1 MKKWLIF
8 LSAVYIPTLA
18 YADVLPLDDALRATY
33 TACVGIDDNLTDLK
47 KMARINTVVTG
58 VGTGIGAGAT
68 VVGIIKT
75 KKDGLRKQ
83 IDKQLRNLRTMSDT
97 EFLRFLADI
106 SNYKRYQDMLDTE
119 QKANKESKK
128 LGTWRTSLMAGNT
141 ATNVAGAIIAGNNK
155 IDDDLQTQIDNCKST
170 VKNLQVSIMQ
180 AKFNGEDVSEAT
192 EIANACHEFEYVDVS
207 LINSK
212 AQGAMTSSI
221 IGATTGLAGTITSAV
236 ANSENVRKEDERK
249 QGKKTDEDWQKEKDI
264 NTVAN
269 ILAGTST
276 VASGVAT
283 VFNATQISA
292 IKRVSAVA
300 EKCTGVLK

>member
-128 LGTWRTSLMAGNT
+128 LGAWRTSLMAGNT

>member
-33 TACVGIDDNLTDLK
+33 TACVGIDDNVTDLK

-155 IDDDLQTQIDNCKST
+155 VDDDLQTQIDNCKST

-236 ANSENVRKEDERK
+236 ANSENMRKEDERK

>member
-18 YADVLPLDDALRATY
+18 YVDVLPLDDALRATY

-119 QKANKESKK
+119 QKANK
-128 LGTWRTSLMAGNT
+128 
-141 ATNVAGAIIAGNNK
+141 
-155 IDDDLQTQIDNCKST
+155 
-170 VKNLQVSIMQ
+170 
-180 AKFNGEDVSEAT
+180 
-192 EIANACHEFEYVDVS
+192 
-207 LINSK
+207 
-212 AQGAMTSSI
+212 
-221 IGATTGLAGTITSAV
+221 
-236 ANSENVRKEDERK
+236 
-249 QGKKTDEDWQKEKDI
+249 
-264 NTVAN
+264 
-269 ILAGTST
+269 
-276 VASGVAT
+276 
-283 VFNATQISA
+283 
-292 IKRVSAVA
+292 
-300 EKCTGVLK
+300 